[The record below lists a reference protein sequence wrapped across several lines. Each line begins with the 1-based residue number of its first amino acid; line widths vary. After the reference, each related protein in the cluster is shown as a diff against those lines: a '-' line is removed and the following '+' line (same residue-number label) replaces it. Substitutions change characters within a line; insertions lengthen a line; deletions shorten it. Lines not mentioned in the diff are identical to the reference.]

1 MLDRRPA
8 TWRSDIVRRLRP
20 SRAASARIRLRRR
33 LYAFSAPVIL
43 LLLLLAAK
51 LIGVVMVGDSAIDD
65 FAAHD
70 IDALRDDVANLQVFD
85 VIEPGKATFA
95 AGDLAVLE
103 GELDRA
109 QRQFADTLHQMSDT
123 ASCPVRI
130 NLELVRETLG
140 DLATRSGNRQHA
152 QQSYTDALTVVKGAP
167 AGCFAGNDDPNE
179 DRRAIRADSIPRLEH
194 KLALLQAAPA
204 SPLPPPA
211 QVGPQPP
218 PTSLTPTSVPPLP
231 GLGPPP
237 DQGSGSSPGPGP
249 GPGPG
254 PNMPQLPQDGTG
266 QVPVVGPDDGEDGH
280 GALDPVSPDRLP
292 TAGDAGA
299 APAHRLGPGDPLE
312 KLRDLLDN
320 SNATGDNR
328 E

>member
-1 MLDRRPA
+1 M
-8 TWRSDIVRRLRP
+8 
-20 SRAASARIRLRRR
+20 
-33 LYAFSAPVIL
+33 VI

-51 LIGVVMVGDSAIDD
+51 LIGVVMVGNSTTAD

-70 IDALRDDVANLQVFD
+70 IDALQDDVAKLQVFN
-85 VIEPGKATFA
+85 VIEPGKVTFA

-109 QRQFADTLHQMSDT
+109 ERQFSD
-123 ASCPVRI
+123 ALQRMPDAESCPVRI
-130 NLELVRETLG
+130 NLELVRETMG
-140 DLATRSGNRQHA
+140 DLATRTGNREQA
-152 QQSYTDALTVVKGAP
+152 QQRYTTALTVAKGAP
-167 AGCFAGNDDPNE
+167 GGCFAGNDDANQ
-179 DRRAIRADSIPRLEH
+179 DRRAIRADAIPRLER
-194 KLALLQAAPA
+194 KLAILQAPPA
-204 SPLPPPA
+204 LPLPPPA
-211 QVGPQPP
+211 QIGPQSP

-237 DQGSGSSPGPGP
+237 EQGPGSSPSPGPGP
-249 GPGPG
+249 APG
-254 PNMPQLPQDGTG
+254 PNMPQLPENGTG
-266 QVPVVGPDDGEDGH
+266 EVPVVGPDDGGDGQ

-299 APAHRLGPGDPLE
+299 APAHRLGPGDPLD
-312 KLRDLLDN
+312 KLRDLLNN

>member
-1 MLDRRPA
+1 M
-8 TWRSDIVRRLRP
+8 
-20 SRAASARIRLRRR
+20 
-33 LYAFSAPVIL
+33 AFSAPVIV

-51 LIGVVMVGDSAIDD
+51 LIGVVMVGNSTIAD

-70 IDALRDDVANLQVFD
+70 IDALHEDVARLQVFD
-85 VIEPGKATFA
+85 VIEPGKSTFA

-109 QRQFADTLHQMSDT
+109 ERQFADALNRISDGE
-123 ASCPVRI
+123 SCPVRI
-130 NLELVRETLG
+130 NVELVRETMG
-140 DLATRSGNRQHA
+140 DLATRAGNRERA
-152 QQSYTDALTVVKGAP
+152 QQSYTDALTVVQQAP
-167 AGCFAGNDDPNE
+167 GGCFAGNDDPNQ
-179 DRRAIRADSIPRLEH
+179 DRRATRADSIPRLER
-194 KLALLQAAPA
+194 KLANLQAPPA
-204 SPLPPPA
+204 TPLPPPA
-211 QVGPQPP
+211 QIGPQSP

-237 DQGSGSSPGPGP
+237 EQGPGPSPGPGP
-249 GPGPG
+249 GPSPAPGPG
-254 PNMPQLPQDGTG
+254 PNMPQLPQNGGG
-266 QVPVVGPDDGEDGH
+266 QVPVVGPDDGGDGP

-292 TAGDAGA
+292 TAGDGAA
-299 APAHRLGPGDPLE
+299 APAHRLGPGDPLD